1 MKSVFS
7 SLAFATSLLLAVTP
21 LHAHDTWLEAG
32 AATVPVG
39 EYTYV
44 DLMLGNHGNDHR
56 DFKLASKIT
65 LEPCTLSV
73 VDPTGG
79 THDLK
84 PAITDMGHAEK
95 EGFWTAKY
103 VFANPG
109 IHRFVH
115 TLDTLHRTTRAI
127 KSAKTFV
134 MATDGGVKDAGVKNG
149 GVKDPDS
156 PNQDTCHGFGLE
168 LVLETPLASI
178 QAGQPI
184 ELQVMRSGKPLPQA
198 RVTFVPRGASLAEE
212 FDAEY
217 ERISDSEGRVQFV
230 PKQGNVLFAVVH
242 HMAEDEAGEGYENT
256 HYSAAMVIQVPNQAI
271 NNRQAF
277 TSSQ

>member
-1 MKSVFS
+1 MLQRTIHTCLV
-7 SLAFATSLLLAVTP
+7 LFACLPFAQ
-21 LHAHDTWLEAG
+21 AHDTWLEAG

-73 VDPTGG
+73 VDPTGS

-84 PAITDMGHAEK
+84 PTIIDMGHAEK

-103 VFANPG
+103 VFAKPG
-109 IHRFVH
+109 LHRFVY

-134 MATDGGVKDAGVKNG
+134 VATDGGKSKTGLANKDI
-149 GVKDPDS
+149 
-156 PNQDTCHGFGLE
+156 CHGFGLE
-168 LVLETPLASI
+168 LVLKTPFATI
-178 QAGQPI
+178 EAGQPI
-184 ELQVMRSGKPLPQA
+184 ELQVMRSGKPLSEA
-198 RVTFVPRGASLAEE
+198 RVTFVPRGTNLAGE
-212 FDAEY
+212 FDSDY
-217 ERISDSEGRVQFV
+217 ERISDADGHVQLV
-230 PKQGNVLFAVVH
+230 PKEGNVLFAVVH
-242 HMAEDEAGEGYENT
+242 HMEEGESGDGYENT
-256 HYSAAMVIQVPNQAI
+256 HYSAAMVIHVPSNAI
-271 NNRQAF
+271 SHR
-277 TSSQ
+277 

>member
-1 MKSVFS
+1 MKIFYFS
-7 SLAFATSLLLAVTP
+7 IALATSLLLNTIP
-21 LHAHDTWLEAG
+21 LKAHDTWLEAG

-65 LEPCTLSV
+65 LEPCTLTV
-73 VDPTGG
+73 VDPSGN

-103 VFANPG
+103 VFAKPG
-109 IHRFVH
+109 FHRFVH

-134 MATDGGVKDAGVKNG
+134 MAIDGGDRNTALHNKDI
-149 GVKDPDS
+149 
-156 PNQDTCHGFGLE
+156 CHGLGLE
-168 LVLETPLASI
+168 LVLETPFATI
-178 QAGQPI
+178 EAGQPI
-184 ELQVMRSGKPLPQA
+184 ELRVMRSGEPLPGA
-198 RVTFVPRGASLAEE
+198 RVTFVPRGTSLAAD
-212 FDAEY
+212 FDTEY

-230 PKQGNVLFAVVH
+230 PKQGNLLLAVVH
-242 HMAEDEAGEGYENT
+242 QMAEGESGEGYENT

-271 NNRQAF
+271 NRR
-277 TSSQ
+277 